1 MTNTVIYTTTE
12 ISLAKL
18 YPSPANARRT
28 RTGLGIEALAAS
40 IQAHGLLQS
49 LVVRPSLDGRG
60 KATGKYEVVA
70 GARRLAALKLLA
82 KCRRITKGTA
92 IPCRVLDGEG
102 VDGAEASLAENVVRQ
117 DMHPADQFEAFAALH
132 QDGAGLGI
140 ESIAARF
147 GVSAHTVRQRLRLAV
162 VSPALVQAYRD
173 GALTLDHLAAFAVTE
188 DQAAQERVHGQLQD
202 WQRHPDAIRRLLTNV
217 LVPVTDRRVAFAG
230 LDAYGAAG
238 GTLQLDLF
246 SEDGGG
252 WIADAALLERLVA
265 ERMEREAEQV
275 RAEGWAWVAI
285 GPDAQ
290 AGAWRCRRVWPRK
303 VAPTPEDEQRRADL
317 AGRYDEL
324 AAEHNGSADD
334 LPDEVAAE
342 LDAIEAELAALEA
355 REDVWT
361 PADVA
366 VAGAV
371 LTLAGDGSL
380 RVERGFVRPEDEP
393 KPEPATPAADGNG
406 QDGTDADGTGS
417 TGEGSDSGD
426 APAGDGG
433 TGTGGVWPL
442 PVRGGATVTEPDDKA
457 PALSATLQAELEA
470 HRTAGLQAALAG
482 QPELALRVMLHAL
495 ATDTFYARFADTV
508 ARFTSYPPN
517 LASACPGIADS
528 PARQGMTQAEM
539 DWRGRLPER
548 EADLW
553 AWLGEQDTPTL
564 LGLLAVCVARTADA
578 GRADWTTLHGA
589 GCIHARVAT
598 AAGLDMRQNWTATKE
613 GYLSRV
619 PKALILDAVRE
630 GVGTSAAARI
640 ANSKKEVMAADAAAL
655 LAGTGWLPA
664 VLHVPGVTYPVDSSG
679 TGNQGRDAAP
689 VAMAAEQPDP
699 FPPSLL
705 PDLGRPGRGGPFPS
719 GTPKLERGTPG
730 NGAPTGRSRPAQP
743 WDGGA
748 AAPQALA

>member
-1 MTNTVIYTTTE
+1 MTNTTVAHTIITG

-18 YPSPANARRT
+18 LPSPANARRT
-28 RTGLGIEALAAS
+28 GTGLGIEALAAS
-40 IQAHGLLQS
+40 IGAHGLLQS
-49 LVVRPSLDGRG
+49 LVVRPALDGNG

-82 KCRRITKGTA
+82 KRRRITKGTA

-117 DMHPADQFEAFAALH
+117 DMHPADQFEAFARLH

-140 ESIAARF
+140 EDIAARF

-173 GALTLDHLAAFAVTE
+173 GALTLDHMAAFAVTE
-188 DQAAQERVHGQLQD
+188 DQAAQDRVHGQLQD
-202 WQRHPDAIRRLLTNV
+202 WQRHPDAIRRLLTGG
-217 LVPVTDRRVAFAG
+217 LVPATDRRVAFAG
-230 LDAYGAAG
+230 LDAYQAAG
-238 GTLQLDLF
+238 GRVQRDLF

-265 ERMEREAEQV
+265 ERMEREAGQV
-275 RAEGWAWVAI
+275 RAEGWRWVAI

-290 AGAWRCRRVWPRK
+290 ARAWRCRRVWPRK
-303 VAPTPEDEQRRADL
+303 AAPTQEDDARRTEL
-317 AGRYDEL
+317 ASRYDEL

-342 LDAIEAELAALEA
+342 LDRIEAELAALEA

-361 PADVA
+361 PAEVA

-371 LTLAGDGSL
+371 LTLALDGGL

-393 KPEPATPAADGNG
+393 KPEPATPAADGDG
-406 QDGTDADGTGS
+406 QDGTGSADS

-426 APAGDGG
+426 AHAGDSG
-433 TGTGGVWPL
+433 TNTNTSTGGAWPL

-495 ATDTFYARFADTV
+495 ATDAFYARFADTV

-517 LASACPGIADS
+517 LAASCPGIADS
-528 PARQGMTQAEM
+528 PARQAMAQAEA

-553 AWLGEQDTPTL
+553 AWLQDQDTPTL
-564 LGLLAVCVARTADA
+564 LGLLAVCVARTAEA
-578 GRADWTTLHGA
+578 GRADWTTPHRA
-589 GCIHARVAT
+589 GCIQAQVGT
-598 AAGLDMRQNWTATKE
+598 AAGLDMRRNWTATKE
-613 GYLSRV
+613 GYLGRV

-630 GVGTSAAARI
+630 GAGATAAARI
-640 ANSKKEVMAADAAAL
+640 AGTKKEVMAADAAAL

-664 VLHVPGVTYPVDSSG
+664 VLHVPGVTYPVDSG
-679 TGNQGRDAAP
+679 AAGNQPAAP
-689 VAMAAEQPDP
+689 VAMAAE
-699 FPPSLL
+699 
-705 PDLGRPGRGGPFPS
+705 
-719 GTPKLERGTPG
+719 
-730 NGAPTGRSRPAQP
+730 
-743 WDGGA
+743 
-748 AAPQALA
+748 

>member
-1 MTNTVIYTTTE
+1 MTNTSTVTYTTTE

-18 YPSPANARRT
+18 VPSPANARRT
-28 RTGLGIEALAAS
+28 GAGLGIEALAAS

-49 LVVRPSLDGRG
+49 LVVRPALDGEG
-60 KATGKYEVVA
+60 QATGKYEVAA
-70 GARRLAALKLLA
+70 GGRRLAALKLLA
-82 KCRRITKGTA
+82 KRKRIGKGAA
-92 IPCRVLDGEG
+92 IPCRVLDGDG
-102 VDGAEASLAENVVRQ
+102 VDGTEASLAENVVRV
-117 DMHPADQFEAFAALH
+117 DMHPADQFEAFARLH

-140 ESIAARF
+140 EEVAARF

-173 GALTLDHLAAFAVTE
+173 GALTLDHLTAFAVTE

-202 WQRHPDAIRRLLTNV
+202 WQRHPDAIRRLLTNG
-217 LVPVTDRRVAFAG
+217 LVPATDRRVAFAG
-230 LDAYGAAG
+230 LDAYQATG
-238 GTLQLDLF
+238 GTVQRDLF

-303 VAPTPEDEQRRADL
+303 VAPTPEDDARRTEL
-317 AGRYDEL
+317 ASRYDEL
-324 AAEHNGSADD
+324 AAEHNGSAGD
-334 LPDEVAAE
+334 LPDDVAAE
-342 LDAIEAELAALEA
+342 LDSIEAELAALEA

-361 PADVA
+361 PADVV

-371 LTLAGDGSL
+371 LTLALDGSL

-393 KPEPATPAADGNG
+393 KPEPATPAADANG
-406 QDGTDADGTGS
+406 QDGAAGGG

-426 APAGDGG
+426 APAGD
-433 TGTGGVWPL
+433 TGSSTGGAWPL
-442 PVRGGATVTEPDDKA
+442 PVWGGAGAVAEAEREA
-457 PALSATLQAELEA
+457 PALSGALQAELEA

-482 QPELALRVMLHAL
+482 QPGLALRVMLHAL
-495 ATDTFYARFADTV
+495 ATDAFYARYADTV

-517 LASACPGIADS
+517 LAAACPGIADS
-528 PARQGMTQAEM
+528 PARKAMTQAEA

-553 AWLGEQDTPTL
+553 TWLGEQDTSTL
-564 LGLLAVCVARTADA
+564 LGLLAVCVARTADG
-578 GRADWTTLHGA
+578 GRADWTTPHGA
-589 GCIHARVAT
+589 RCIQAQAAT
-598 AAGLDMRQNWTATKE
+598 AAGLDMRQCWTATRE
-613 GYLSRV
+613 GYLGRV

-630 GVGTSAAARI
+630 GASTSAAARL
-640 ANSKKEVMAADAAAL
+640 AGTKKEVMAADAAAL

-679 TGNQGRDAAP
+679 AADQPAAP
-689 VAMAAEQPDP
+689 VAMAAE
-699 FPPSLL
+699 
-705 PDLGRPGRGGPFPS
+705 
-719 GTPKLERGTPG
+719 
-730 NGAPTGRSRPAQP
+730 
-743 WDGGA
+743 
-748 AAPQALA
+748 